1 MLITQYLKAEKYLN
15 CIIYSIY
22 VQIKILHHYEG
33 NVPLRGSNLRGAS
46 PRVVIA
52 KA

>member
-1 MLITQYLKAEKYLN
+1 MLITQYLEAEKYLN
-15 CIIYSIY
+15 WIIYSIY
-22 VQIKILHHYEG
+22 ARTKILHHYER
-33 NVPLRGSNLRGAS
+33 NVPLRGSKLRGMS